1 MLNATQA
8 KRYRVR
14 IEINPGYVYRRV
26 VERDVVATSAYKA
39 LAHAMALS
47 GDRYEPRD
55 IGEVTVEEV
64 EDGR

>member
-1 MLNATQA
+1 M
-8 KRYRVR
+8 R
-14 IEINPGYVYRRV
+14 IELHPGYVYRRV

-39 LAHAMALS
+39 LAHAMVL
-47 GDRYEPRD
+47 GERFEPTA

>member
-1 MLNATQA
+1 MGNTQA

-14 IEINPGYVYRRV
+14 IELHPGYVYRRV

-39 LAHAMALS
+39 LAHAMVL
-47 GDRYEPRD
+47 GERFEPTA